1 MPSTYGRPWI
11 DAHAPSSFRTN
22 ANAVAAREI
31 SGCPRVPSADY
42 IAFAE
47 LPNRKPAPSPSHPPP
62 PPGSLRTEEP
72 RPRTLRALGR
82 TR

>member
-1 MPSTYGRPWI
+1 MPSTYGRPLI

-31 SGCPRVPSADY
+31 SGCPRSPSADY

-47 LPNRKPAPSPSHPPP
+47 LPHRTPSHQPP
-62 PPGSLRTEEP
+62 PPGSLRTGEP
-72 RPRTLRALGR
+72 RPRTLRASGR